1 MWASSIARSGL
12 WSPCPSALDAILE
25 TTIPFIQPE
34 LSLFS
39 TTSSTHPHT
48 VLWSWG
54 VCPLFVKPSFK
65 KAFVPRRSSAFV
77 WEGFHMVSKYNWK
90 QKYRYSVGAAQDKWT
105 LTICSAILEHPLAD
119 YFKFEL
125 SEASIY
131 ISTSKWRGL
140 KMDASK
146 QLQMAS
152 MDTIDGLVYFGR
164 CCAPSHRSPVEHLYP
179 PYGGLLGFIWSER
192 QETLG
197 FLVAS

>member
-65 KAFVPRRSSAFV
+65 KAFVPRWSSAFV

-140 KMDASK
+140 KMDAS
-146 QLQMAS
+146 
-152 MDTIDGLVYFGR
+152 DGKHGHYWRPRLFWTLL
-164 CCAPSHRSPVEHLYP
+164 CSFSPESSGTSVSTVWRPAGIHLEWTARDSRVS
-179 PYGGLLGFIWSER
+179 GS
-192 QETLG
+192 
-197 FLVAS
+197 